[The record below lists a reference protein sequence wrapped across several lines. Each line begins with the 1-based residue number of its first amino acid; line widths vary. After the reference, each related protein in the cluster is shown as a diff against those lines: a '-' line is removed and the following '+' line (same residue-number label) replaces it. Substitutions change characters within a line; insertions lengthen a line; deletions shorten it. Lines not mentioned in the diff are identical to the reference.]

1 MFLLF
6 YARRFSGNASSN
18 LKGSDRMRRFTA
30 FLAALLLLFGAAR
43 AETVSFGGVSFD
55 RNAETIDLG
64 DQVVGNW
71 ADFSA
76 FLKKFPNLKQVNM
89 FATTVDAARVEKLE
103 KAFPGIE
110 FGWTLK
116 MMYYHIIRSDAE
128 AYSTLHGF
136 HPKHR
141 SSEFVLLKY
150 CTKLKALD
158 LGHNNLTDISFLR
171 SMPHLRVLI
180 LGDNNHL
187 KNIET
192 VGELKELEYL
202 ELFSCGI
209 TDISPLTKLTNLM
222 DLNLAN
228 NAVKDWR
235 PLKEMKWLK
244 RLWISGMCRGKMK
257 KYELSAEE
265 RQELEEALPDTRIE
279 YLGQPTD
286 NGWREDPATG
296 LKDPHYEVIFR
307 MFNTGTVYIPFED
320 SKDALPEDSDVV
332 IAEDIEAD
340 ELPDG
345 SHE

>member
-1 MFLLF
+1 MKKLAAFLMAFLLLC
-6 YARRFSGNASSN
+6 G
-18 LKGSDRMRRFTA
+18 
-30 FLAALLLLFGAAR
+30 AAL
-43 AETVSFGGVSFD
+43 AETVTFSGLSYD
-55 RNAETIDLG
+55 TEAEYIDLG
-64 DQVVGNW
+64 DQAVRDWNE
-71 ADFSA
+71 FSA
-76 FLKKFPNLKQVNM
+76 FLKKFPNLKKVDM
-89 FATTVDAARVEKLE
+89 FATTVDASRVEKLE
-103 KAFPGIE
+103 QTFPDIE

-136 HPKHR
+136 HPKHK
-141 SSEFVLLKY
+141 SFEFALLKY

-158 LGHNNLTDISFLR
+158 LGHNNLTDISFLLN
-171 SMPHLRVLI
+171 MPDLRVLI

-187 KNIET
+187 KDITN
-192 VGELKELEYL
+192 VGELKNLEYL

-209 TDISPLTKLTNLM
+209 TDITPLTQLTNLM

-244 RLWISGMCRGKMK
+244 RLWISGMCKGKMNK
-257 KYELSAEE
+257 MELTAEE

-286 NGWREDPATG
+286 NGWREDPKTHV
-296 LKDPHYEVIFR
+296 KDPHYEVIYR

-320 SKDALPEDSDVV
+320 SAGAAEEDSSLIIPEDID
-332 IAEDIEAD
+332 
-340 ELPDG
+340 
-345 SHE
+345 